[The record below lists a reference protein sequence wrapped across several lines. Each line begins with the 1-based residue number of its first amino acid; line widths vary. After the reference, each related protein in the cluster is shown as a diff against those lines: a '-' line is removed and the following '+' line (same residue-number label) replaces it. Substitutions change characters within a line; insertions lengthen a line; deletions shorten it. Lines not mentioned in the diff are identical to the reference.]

1 MIMRSYRNPKKNL
14 LQLTRIFTIDILN
27 IGAPADF
34 ECTKRFQFRVHVFNC
49 TGRNQQG
56 YCQSHLSKSLY
67 HTSLQKPHVSMSA
80 RWSHRRE
87 RKRWGPLLFALV
99 CSLVHY
105 KEKTVQLCVPVSF
118 LESFCAR
125 NWLHRCKKANIRKQ
139 SLGGGE
145 KSRWCVWKSQPG
157 PSQWP
162 PPSCSSMAWM
172 PGVLETSWKAN
183 SERKSQPSDYVMS
196 LSLKESLFSST
207 YVTYVLF
214 NVQLYIQSIS
224 GCFGIWLHIST
235 WWSSLN

>member
-1 MIMRSYRNPKKNL
+1 MRSYGNPKKNL

-34 ECTKRFQFRVHVFNC
+34 ECTKRFQFRVHVFNF

-56 YCQSHLSKSLY
+56 YCQSHLSIEIPLSHILTKNPCFDVCKM
-67 HTSLQKPHVSMSA
+67 KPQTWEKKMRPPFCLH
-80 RWSHRRE
+80 
-87 RKRWGPLLFALV
+87 LFAAS
-99 CSLVHY
+99 CSIKKRLY
-105 KEKTVQLCVPVSF
+105 SCACQCLF
-118 LESFCAR
+118 LESSCAR

-162 PPSCSSMAWM
+162 PPSCSSMASM

-183 SERKSQPSDYVMS
+183 SERSHSH
-196 LSLKESLFSST
+196 LIN
-207 YVTYVLF
+207 VTVPKGEPF
-214 NVQLYIQSIS
+214 
-224 GCFGIWLHIST
+224 
-235 WWSSLN
+235 